1 MSPVGG
7 TPDPHREVLDSI
19 AVMNAAAAGK
29 VYPEVAF
36 TVDPRRVAA
45 FREVFDQVGGVP
57 TTFVT
62 AAEFAVM
69 PDIVGDPELGLDFSR
84 VLHGSQE
91 YEFLRPLR
99 EGETV
104 TIRSTIESIR
114 TLGGNSLL
122 VLLTELLEP
131 GEVVVATARSTLVER
146 TEA

>member
-1 MSPVGG
+1 MSPVRG
-7 TPDPHREVLDSI
+7 TPDAAREVLDSI

-36 TVDPRRVAA
+36 TVDPGRVAA
-45 FREVFDQVGGVP
+45 FREVFDQAGGVP

-62 AAEFAVM
+62 AAEFTVM
-69 PDIVGDPELGLDFSR
+69 PDIVGDPELGVDFSR

-104 TIRSTIESIR
+104 TIRSRIESIR